1 MINTM
6 EPATT
11 LRFAA
16 TARAL
21 AQEAR
26 ARGLAV
32 PGFRSPPR
40 VSGVDRTLRRRGASA
55 SVAVRVRGRPWAD
68 VLVDMIEGVVVAN
81 GLTGEQAEAARAA
94 LSSAA
99 GDELAAR
106 RLPPE
111 ARVA

>member
-1 MINTM
+1 MIDPM

-21 AQEAR
+21 AHEAR

-40 VSGVDRTLRRRGASA
+40 VNGVDRTLRRRGASA
-55 SVAVRVRGRPWAD
+55 SIAVRVRGRPWAD

-81 GLTGEQAEAARAA
+81 GLTGEPAEATRAA
-94 LSSAA
+94 LASAA

-106 RLPPE
+106 RVPSE

>member
-1 MINTM
+1 MIVDM

-21 AQEAR
+21 AHETR
-26 ARGLAV
+26 VRGLAV

-40 VSGVDRTLRRRGASA
+40 VPGANRTLRRRGVGT
-55 SVAVRVRGRPWAD
+55 SVAIRVRGRPWAD
-68 VLVDMIEGVVVAN
+68 VLADMIEGILVAN
-81 GLTGEQAEAARAA
+81 GVTGDEADGLRTALAA
-94 LSSAA
+94 AG

-106 RLPPE
+106 RAAPE